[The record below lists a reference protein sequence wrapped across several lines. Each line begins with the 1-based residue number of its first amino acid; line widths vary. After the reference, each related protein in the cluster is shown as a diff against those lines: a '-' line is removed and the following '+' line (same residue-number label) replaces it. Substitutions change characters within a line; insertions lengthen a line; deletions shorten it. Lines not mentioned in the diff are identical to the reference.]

1 MDPKPSPTIAVSQCE
16 QICNEL
22 LQSITKMEP
31 EPKPKQEQEQE
42 PKQEQEQEQEQ
53 EEPRDLFTNPLEL
66 MIMGSSQ

>member
-42 PKQEQEQEQEQ
+42 QEQ